1 MTKLLLNI
9 FVKNNADVSD
19 LRVRQKYGTLSG
31 GVGIFINVILFL
43 IKFFAGIITAS
54 VSVTA
59 DAFNNLSDAGSSI
72 VTLIGFKMAGK
83 PADND
88 HPYGHGRFE
97 YVTALIIAFVIVIMG
112 FELLQSSVDKII
124 NPKDIKFT
132 SVSLF
137 ILVASIAA
145 KLWLAFFNKSLG
157 KKINSSAMAATAVD
171 SLNDSIATTVVLI
184 SLLIEYFFD
193 VNIDGYAGV
202 AVALFVLYSGYETAK
217 DTLQPLLGR
226 PPDPEFVSEVKKCIL
241 SREEIV
247 GIHDMIVHDYGPGN
261 VIVSLHAEIPCDMN
275 VLEAH
280 DIIDSAEDDVR
291 KKFNC
296 EISIHMDPIATNDKF
311 VNKLKEKVEEVIA
324 SVDVSIGMHDFR
336 ITKGPLRI
344 NVIFDIEVPFG
355 FKYTDEE
362 ITNIIEGKIK
372 EMNSKFHPVI
382 HVDKKVI

>member
-132 SVSLF
+132 SVSFL
-137 ILVASIAA
+137 S
-145 KLWLAFFNKSLG
+145 
-157 KKINSSAMAATAVD
+157 
-171 SLNDSIATTVVLI
+171 
-184 SLLIEYFFD
+184 
-193 VNIDGYAGV
+193 
-202 AVALFVLYSGYETAK
+202 
-217 DTLQPLLGR
+217 PL
-226 PPDPEFVSEVKKCIL
+226 
-241 SREEIV
+241 
-247 GIHDMIVHDYGPGN
+247 
-261 VIVSLHAEIPCDMN
+261 
-275 VLEAH
+275 
-280 DIIDSAEDDVR
+280 
-291 KKFNC
+291 
-296 EISIHMDPIATNDKF
+296 
-311 VNKLKEKVEEVIA
+311 
-324 SVDVSIGMHDFR
+324 
-336 ITKGPLRI
+336 
-344 NVIFDIEVPFG
+344 
-355 FKYTDEE
+355 
-362 ITNIIEGKIK
+362 
-372 EMNSKFHPVI
+372 
-382 HVDKKVI
+382 